1 MTRWLRWLATAGLA
15 LSMAACV
22 PEFESALSEGPAA
35 DPAVIGTWNAAA
47 EGDNEIMIIEVAA
60 AGGGVTLILRDPKG
74 SDEKLAFKGRT
85 AEVNGVRYISLTPDD
100 PEAMGSG
107 GAGFGYMLFRYAPD
121 GETIKI
127 WPLDAQAVA
136 KAVESGKLK
145 GTVSGSGT
153 DTQPKI
159 TATSSE
165 VAAFLSTDEGQ
176 AAFKSSNKG
185 DALIMTRAT
194 P

>member
-1 MTRWLRWLATAGLA
+1 MTRWLRRLATAGLA

-22 PEFESALSEGPAA
+22 PEFESALSEGPGA
-35 DPAVIGTWNAAA
+35 DPAVIGTWTAAA
-47 EGDNEIMIIEVAA
+47 EGDTETMIIEVAA
-60 AGGGVTLILRDPKG
+60 AGEGVTVILRDPKG

-85 AEVNGVRYISLTPDD
+85 AEVNGVRYVSLTPDD

-107 GAGFGYMLFRYAPD
+107 SADFGFILFRYAPD
-121 GETIKI
+121 GETIKV
-127 WPLDAQAVA
+127 WALDAQAVA

-145 GTVSGSGT
+145 GTVTGSGS

-159 TATSSE
+159 TATSAE
-165 VAAFLSTDEGQ
+165 VAAFLSTNEGQ
-176 AAFKSSNKG
+176 AVFKNTVPS
-185 DALIMTRAT
+185 DVLILKRAT